1 MVVNEL
7 FGKGRE
13 GKISVQNSFKTT
25 ISIREDFSS
34 KFI

>member
-7 FGKGRE
+7 FGKGREGKGRE

-25 ISIREDFSS
+25 ISIRR
-34 KFI
+34 K